1 MIGNIIKTVAE
12 FICYYKNRCNFVFGE
27 HSDMS
32 ICLNSNTLDLMSLL
46 LITQLSIT

>member
-1 MIGNIIKTVAE
+1 MIGNIIKNVAE

-32 ICLNSNTLDLMSLL
+32 ICLNSNTLNLMFLL
-46 LITQLSIT
+46 LIT